1 LFRAWAYCLQ
11 GSLRSSAG
19 DYEGADAAFQVAH
32 EAATQAADLWVT
44 VQVVDR
50 LGRHAHLIGDLVHA
64 ESWHHQ
70 ALSLGHS
77 GGLRL
82 DVVTSLEALGAIA
95 VERESAVEGVRLF
108 GAADAFARS
117 MGFVREPDRQSD
129 RIDHLEVARKRLDVD
144 VFEDA
149 LAEGSA
155 LTMDEAVEY
164 ASRARGERKRPSY
177 GWDSLTP
184 TEERVVELVGEGL
197 TNPQIAERM
206 FIARG
211 TVKVHLGHIFTK
223 LTVSTRSELAAEVAR
238 RTTAVRSKT

>member
-1 LFRAWAYCLQ
+1 MHGPIAYRA
-11 GSLRSSAG
+11 RSARLPVTARAPRLHSRSR
-19 DYEGADAAFQVAH
+19 E
-32 EAATQAADLWVT
+32 EAAAQAADPWVT
-44 VQVVDR
+44 VQVFDR
-50 LGRHAHLIGDLVHA
+50 CGRQAHLTGDLVRA

-70 ALSLGHS
+70 ALSLGLS

-82 DVVTSLEALGAIA
+82 DVVTSLEALAGIA
-95 VERESAVEGVRLF
+95 LERESATEAVRLF
-108 GAADAFARS
+108 GAADQLARS
-117 MGFVREPDRQSD
+117 MGFVRGPIHQSK
-129 RIDHLEVARKRLDVD
+129 RLAHLELARKRLGAEAFDG
-144 VFEDA
+144 A

-184 TEERVVELVGEGL
+184 TEQKVAELAGEGL

-238 RTTAVRSKT
+238 RTAAVPSKI